1 MDGESFQDYPA
12 SLAMTTAKVGDLKV
26 EGDEPAASSKPKEET
41 VQEELSALTEEGTED
56 FAEEPQVQRESTT
69 AAAAAGGSGKPTK
82 RVSSEDTT
90 DMRIEQP
97 EIHMTQYPP
106 YDNLDIEIDKL
117 VYVVEE
123 HAHTLKKSLV
133 NRYMGMRKKWHDHE
147 NERIDA
153 EKKAFEHEL
162 MNKQAELDREK
173 WAVHQ
178 HKQSEAKAKRVTTKA
193 IGLIFL
199 TNQRLKN
206 FSTCAYFFK
215 TWRGIPKKR
224 RMFHKS
230 LDKIKLRF
238 TMQILR
244 RHFQIWRKWNRE
256 NVRTR
261 IEEVIFQRFEKEF
274 SQEREQ
280 LHGQIAALKS
290 EMEATQSQL
299 EDAMSARE
307 AIEKDMKQSFMRG
320 LTAMNIEA
328 MAMLKKETFNSLSSI
343 IDKENQ
349 NQLE

>member
-1 MDGESFQDYPA
+1 MSTQ
-12 SLAMTTAKVGDLKV
+12 KVSELKV
-26 EGDEPAASSKPKEET
+26 EDEPAASSKSKE
-41 VQEELSALTEEGTED
+41 VQEELSKLTEEGTEE
-56 FAEEPQVQRESTT
+56 FMNEPEAPRESTT
-69 AAAAAGGSGKPTK
+69 TTTAGKGEKDNGLPTK

-147 NERIDA
+147 TERIEA
-153 EKKAFEHEL
+153 EKKVFEEEL

-178 HKQSEAKAKRVTTKA
+178 HKQAEAKAKRTTTKA

-215 TWRGIPKKR
+215 MWRGIPKKR

-280 LHGQIAALKS
+280 LHSQIAALKS
-290 EMEATQSQL
+290 EMETAQQQL
-299 EDAMSARE
+299 EEAMAARE

-328 MAMLKKETFNSLSSI
+328 MAMLKKGTFNSLNSI

-349 NQLE
+349 LE